1 MAVFDVAGS
10 FCALSLLRIILI
22 RSPAPAL
29 SIFRVLIFVCL
40 VSNLQAQYRVDTW
53 TTDNGLPQNSITG
66 LTQTQDEYLWLTTN
80 DGLVRFDG
88 NRFKIFNRSN
98 TPQITTNR
106 LSGAFADKS
115 GRMWFQAE
123 DGGILYYERGVFSV
137 AAKPGELSPDQRS
150 PFFDDA
156 AGGVVININRRPY
169 QFQTGKFVPFSIKN
183 LPPNNALIFTDRE
196 GELWFSGDDNVY
208 SFKNGN
214 LKTYSVA
221 GFHTGTDYQ
230 VAYKDRH
237 GGFWV
242 AFFATL
248 DNKHSLLRIKDEQV
262 REVRLPGE
270 SVSHFAE
277 DEQGNLWL
285 SIYSKGIFKIA
296 RTVVIANEVPA
307 NAVAPVIE
315 IDGIST
321 NASGYLK
328 FDREGGLWLGTEKG
342 LNRIAPRTIR
352 VLSRKDGLR
361 EDNVYPILSDN
372 AGNVWAG
379 IWPNNLVKYENGAFK
394 TFLSNETVFVTS
406 LFEDSRNRLWFGT
419 LGNLYYLENEKP
431 IEFTGQSGFSQ
442 GAEFSV
448 ITETSEGALWFGTS
462 RGLSRYINGV
472 ASVYSVKDGLPD
484 DYVVALL
491 AAKDGRLWIGTRGG
505 LAVFENGNLRSFTF
519 ANGIASNS
527 IRSLY
532 EDAEGVLWIGSYDGG
547 LTRLKDGK
555 FTVYTM
561 RDGLSS
567 NGVFCILED
576 AEGWFWMN
584 SNQGIYRVSR
594 GELNDLAD
602 GKIKS
607 LNSVSYNKRDGLL
620 NVEGNGGRQP
630 AGTKSADGRLWFP
643 TAEGIAFIDPGAVV
657 ANRLRPPVLIEEVL
671 IDRATVSNEVF
682 QSAVAHQSEIIL
694 APGQN
699 NLEINYTALSFINSD
714 QLKFKYKLENLD
726 ADWNEVGT
734 RRTAY
739 YSYLPPGVYEFRVIA
754 ANRDGIWNEQGA
766 SIKVRVYPP
775 FYRTWQFL
783 LLICLLVAT
792 LIALIY
798 YLRVRQLKAKA
809 AQNEEFARQL
819 INSQELERGRIA
831 AELHDGLSQ
840 SLSIIKNRAML
851 SLAKQ
856 HDQDHALEQL
866 REISEASTE
875 AIDEVKEIIYD
886 LRPIQLDRLGLTGA
900 IEDIA
905 EKIAEINNLRL
916 SKNIVDINN
925 IFSQQSENSTYR
937 IVQESL
943 NNVVKHSNAT
953 AIDLT
958 IRRSRTEIKIII
970 KDDGE
975 GFEPDTVKENRTKI
989 GFGLIGMSERAKLL
1003 GGQTLIESAKGV
1015 GTKVS
1020 IILPLNKANP
1030 QITQTF

>member
-1 MAVFDVAGS
+1 MPFSAFN
-10 FCALSLLRIILI
+10 
-22 RSPAPAL
+22 
-29 SIFRVLIFVCL
+29 IFRLLLPLLLIL
-40 VSNLQAQYRVDTW
+40 DLQAQYRLDTW

-66 LTQTQDEYLWLTTN
+66 LTQTPDEYLWLTTN

-106 LSGAFADKS
+106 LSSAFSDKS
-115 GRMWFQAE
+115 GRLWFQAE
-123 DGGILYYERGVFSV
+123 DGGILYYERGMFNV
-137 AAKPGELSPDQRS
+137 AAKPGELSTAQRS

-156 AGGVVININRRPY
+156 AGGVVININRQPY
-169 QFQTGKFVPFSIKN
+169 QFNSGKFVPFSIKN
-183 LPPNNALIFTDRE
+183 LPLGSPLIFTDSQS
-196 GELWFSGDDNVY
+196 GFWFNGTDHIY
-208 SFKNGN
+208 SLNNEN
-214 LKTYSVA
+214 LKSYSLV
-221 GFHTGTDYQ
+221 GFHHGKDYE
-230 VAYKDRH
+230 VAYKDQH
-237 GGFWV
+237 GSFWV
-242 AFFATL
+242 GFFET
-248 DNKHSLLRIKDEQV
+248 DGNKHSLLRIKDELIQ
-262 REVRLPGE
+262 EVRLPGE
-270 SVSHFAE
+270 SVSHLAE
-277 DEQGNLWL
+277 DAQGNLWL
-285 SIYSKGIFKIA
+285 SIYSKGIFRIDRTALIA
-296 RTVVIANEVPA
+296 DEMPA
-307 NAVAPVIE
+307 NALEPVME
-315 IDGIST
+315 VDGIST

-342 LNRIAPRTIR
+342 LHRIAPRTIR

-361 EDNVYPILSDN
+361 EDNVYPIFSDK
-372 AGNVWAG
+372 AGTIWAG
-379 IWPNNLVKYENGAFK
+379 IWPNNLVKYENGKFR
-394 TFLSNETVFVTS
+394 TFLSDETVFVTS
-406 LFEDSRNRLWFGT
+406 LFQDSTNRLWFGT

-431 IEFTGQSGFSQ
+431 IEFTGQSGLPK
-442 GAEFSV
+442 GTEFSA
-448 ITETSEGALWFGTS
+448 ITETKEGALWFGTS
-462 RGLSRYINGV
+462 RGLSRYLNGA
-472 ASVYSVKDGLPD
+472 ASVYSVKNGLAD

-491 AAKDGRLWIGTRGG
+491 PAKDGRLWIGTRGG
-505 LAVFENGNLRSFTF
+505 LAVLENEKIRSFTV
-519 ANGIASNS
+519 ADGIASNS

-547 LTRLKDGK
+547 LSRFKDGK

-576 AEGWFWMN
+576 AASWFWMN

-594 GELNDLAD
+594 RELNDLAD

-607 LNSVSYNKRDGLL
+607 LNSIAYNKRDGLL

-630 AGTKSADGRLWFP
+630 AGTKSADGRFWFP
-643 TAEGIAFIDPGAVV
+643 TAEGIAVINPENLI
-657 ANRLRPPVLIEEVL
+657 ANRLSPRVLIEEVL
-671 IDRATVSNEVF
+671 IDRAAVSNEVF
-682 QSAVAHQSEIIL
+682 QLAVAQQSGITL

-699 NLEINYTALSFINSD
+699 NLEISYTALSFINSD
-714 QLKFKYKLENLD
+714 QLRFKYKLENLD

-739 YSYLPPGVYEFRVIA
+739 YSYLPPGEYEFRVIA

-783 LLICLLVAT
+783 VLVSLLVAT

-809 AQNEEFARQL
+809 AQKEEFARQL
-819 INSQELERGRIA
+819 IDSQERERGRIA

-851 SLAKQ
+851 SLAKH
-856 HDQDHALEQL
+856 HDQKHALEQL
-866 REISEASTE
+866 LEISEASTE

-886 LRPIQLDRLGLTGA
+886 LRPIQLDRLGLTAA
-900 IEDIA
+900 IEDTA
-905 EKIAEINNLRL
+905 EKIAEVNNLRL

-925 IFSQQSENSTYR
+925 IFPRHSENSTYR

-943 NNVVKHSNAT
+943 NNIVKHSNAT
-953 AIDLT
+953 AIELT
-958 IRRSRTEIKIII
+958 IKKSRTEIRIII

-975 GFEPDTVKENRTKI
+975 GFEPDAIKGNRAKM
-989 GFGLIGMSERAKLL
+989 GFGLTGMDERAKLL
-1003 GGQTLIESAKGV
+1003 GGRTLIESSKGS
-1015 GTKVS
+1015 GTIVS
-1020 IILPLNKANP
+1020 IVLPLTKANP
-1030 QITQTF
+1030 QMVHTFGMF